1 MSRSARLQRE
11 LARRKAAAD
20 ELGMSASELER
31 ELARRSDEDARLRRL
46 LADSEAA
53 RCVPRRVCRV
63 PCRVSRAMLYVPL
76 HPCADS
82 EAA

>member
-53 RCVPRRVCRV
+53 RCFPRRVCRV
-63 PCRVSRAMLYVPL
+63 PCRVSRAMLYVP
-76 HPCADS
+76 
-82 EAA
+82 